1 MLAEV
6 KESIINAY
14 ERKTGLA
21 RTKISKLMD
30 DETWMDAGKDE
41 TWMDA
46 GKAIELGFA
55 DSLMN
60 RKDEQT
66 DTGMKITDSMLFSSR
81 KVMNSFVN
89 KLKEERKDQVSS
101 ATLLERLD
109 LMKTWRDD
117 NE

>member
-1 MLAEV
+1 
-6 KESIINAY
+6 
-14 ERKTGLA
+14 
-21 RTKISKLMD
+21 
-30 DETWMDAGKDE
+30 
-41 TWMDA
+41 MDA

-66 DTGMKITDSMLFSSR
+66 DTGMDVSDSMLFSSR

-101 ATLLERLD
+101 ASLLERLD
-109 LMKTWRDD
+109 LLKTWRDD
-117 NE
+117 NEQTDVAD